1 MGGSSSSPT
10 APTVASEELTCS
22 ICLATFDCPSTLSC
36 GHSFCLRCLED
47 AWEAAGS
54 HSCPQCR
61 AEFTQKPQLSRNV
74 ALANLVEQLHLA
86 DKAALQVPC
95 DSCLDGKEPAVRTCP
110 VCEMS
115 FCEPHGKH
123 HLQNPNFKDHEL
135 MELGANTG
143 ARKCKLH
150 NKRLEFYCAQDECLV
165 CTRCAIVGEHTGH
178 KCISVEDAHEARKK
192 PVEEKTRAV
201 EENKNE
207 AEESVKQ
214 MEAVRKNTQEPITKT
229 KDYIAG
235 IFTCMRKALDEEE
248 RIAFQ
253 CMDLKGREL
262 LSPIDER
269 IAHYQWEIGELQQTA
284 TRLQALEEENDSLTF
299 MQGYLEETHR
309 RNITKKSPP
318 PIPPSLDPTTIS
330 SLERVVDKFLPFI
343 RDEDRAA
350 LGEVATADPTI

>member
-10 APTVASEELTCS
+10 APNVASEELTCS

-235 IFTCMRKALDEEE
+235 IFTCMRKVLDEEE

-284 TRLQALEEENDSLTF
+284 TRLQALEEEKDSLTF

-309 RNITKKSPP
+309 RNVTKKSPP